1 MAEVNPTRGLACLK
15 ALHAGIRPPHPLG
28 VVVVVVVV
36 VLPAALTADMVPLL
50 PACARGIR

>member
-15 ALHAGIRPPHPLG
+15 ALHAGIRPPHPL
-28 VVVVVVVV
+28 VVVVVVV